1 MVVLVEEMES
11 CIDITSVR
19 AMWLEQ
25 GENIS
30 PAAVRKMWKVCRY
43 WVDRTPGVQ
52 SVAL

>member
-1 MVVLVEEMES
+1 MEETES
-11 CIDITSVR
+11 YTDITSVK

-30 PAAVRKMWKVCRY
+30 PADVPKMWKVCRC
-43 WVDRTPGVQ
+43 WTDRTPGVQ